1 MNILMIGRL
10 PEKED
15 FYSLLNIEDITD
27 ADYMHAK
34 GVCKD
39 FEIKNIRGTSW
50 FVCSKRYLIVSQC
63 VWELSKYVP
72 WEISPWP
79 CLFSYHTRINMASR
93 F

>member
-39 FEIKNIRGTSW
+39 FEIKNIRGTS
-50 FVCSKRYLIVSQC
+50 
-63 VWELSKYVP
+63 
-72 WEISPWP
+72 
-79 CLFSYHTRINMASR
+79 
-93 F
+93 